1 MPYHLFNKDT
11 GISLKR
17 NIILVHVSAD
27 QVLAYDTVIQKSI
40 MNINLTNT

>member
-1 MPYHLFNKDT
+1 MPHHLFSKDT

-27 QVLAYDTVIQKSI
+27 QVLAHDTVIQKSI